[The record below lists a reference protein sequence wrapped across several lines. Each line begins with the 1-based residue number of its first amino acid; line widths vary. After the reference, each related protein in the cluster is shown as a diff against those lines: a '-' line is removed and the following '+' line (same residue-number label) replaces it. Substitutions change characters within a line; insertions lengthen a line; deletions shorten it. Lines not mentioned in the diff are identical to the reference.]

1 MEGKGE
7 QTTSL
12 SSSSS
17 FPSACCAKTPLS
29 YWGQKNMT
37 TSGEEEYSVSGHQ
50 SSLAF
55 ARPQDYS
62 HNRVRT
68 TGVCAMLNP
77 KALF

>member
-1 MEGKGE
+1 
-7 QTTSL
+7 
-12 SSSSS
+12 
-17 FPSACCAKTPLS
+17 
-29 YWGQKNMT
+29 MT

-68 TGVCAMLNP
+68 TGVCVCAMLNP